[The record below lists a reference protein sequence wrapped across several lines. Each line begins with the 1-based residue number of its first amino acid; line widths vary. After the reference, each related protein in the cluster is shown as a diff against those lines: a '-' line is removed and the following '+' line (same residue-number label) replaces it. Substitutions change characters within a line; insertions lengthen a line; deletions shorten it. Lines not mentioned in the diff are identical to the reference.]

1 MRGGE
6 SNPWLR
12 LGFARGSHS
21 LEPQE
26 GISKGEQVEGRH
38 PPRVAKGGVFL
49 ANLHGALSANR

>member
-38 PPRVAKGGVFL
+38 PP
-49 ANLHGALSANR
+49 